1 MARQRAKA
9 GGRHLWL
16 MWVGGVLALV
26 LVALGVI
33 VAVSLHRAEPM
44 LRAVIVEKLGDHFHA
59 RVELDSFHISLV
71 NGLWAEGK
79 GLRIWPPAQVGGVA
93 VPGAPGA
100 ADSNVGAAPPDTG
113 AAASSAAAPNGA
125 PANAGAPLIRLD
137 EFRFHAPLHYDPQK
151 PIRIAVV
158 ELEGLYIDVPPKTH
172 FAHLTEPPENRETNK
187 EKIGAALLHFA
198 IDTLNCRNAH
208 LTLES
213 SKPGKLPLE
222 FAIAQIRLTG
232 VSAGGPMQFKA
243 ELTNPKPAG
252 VINTSGTLGPWD
264 VDDPG
269 ETPITG
275 DYRFEHA
282 DLGVFKG
289 IAGILDSTGSY
300 EGGLR
305 DMTVDG
311 ETDTP
316 DFRLTHFGTALPL
329 HTKFHALVDGTN
341 GDTWLQPVDAVLG
354 QSHFTV
360 GGQIVRS
367 QELKLPNGAIRPAG
381 RDIALKVNVD
391 RGKMEDFLRL
401 TSKSGTPLLTGDLT
415 LKTALDIPPGKEPV
429 HERIRLDGNFLLDD
443 AEFTSS
449 KIQNYVGQL
458 SLRGQGQPKDAKRGE
473 GGDVRSAMQSDFKMV
488 SGIITLPDLKYTV
501 PGAEIDLAGKY
512 GIEGST
518 LDFTGKA
525 RTQATVSQMVG
536 GWKGLLLKP
545 ADRFFKKDGAGTE
558 VPIHVNGTRENP
570 QFGVDIHGASHTHP
584 ALPGQPQ
591 SSQPQPSQPQSSQ
604 PQ

>member
-1 MARQRAKA
+1 MAGLDVAREGKN

-16 MWVGGVLALV
+16 IWVAATLALV
-26 LVALGVI
+26 LIALGVT

-59 RVELDSFHISLV
+59 RVELDSFHISLT

-79 GLRIWPPAQVGGVA
+79 GLRIWPPAQVAGVA
-93 VPGAPGA
+93 VPEPSSAPAPNTA
-100 ADSNVGAAPPDTG
+100 ADGVE
-113 AAASSAAAPNGA
+113 
-125 PANAGAPLIRLD
+125 APLIRID
-137 EFRFHAPLHYDPQK
+137 EFRFHAPLHYDPAR

-158 ELEGLYIDVPPKTH
+158 QLNGLDIDVPPKTH
-172 FAHLTEPPENRETNK
+172 FSHEAATPENRETEK
-187 EKIGAALLHFA
+187 KKIGAALLHFA
-198 IDTLNCRNAH
+198 IDTIDCKDAH
-208 LTLES
+208 LTLET

-222 FAIAQIRLTG
+222 FAIAQIKLTG
-232 VSAGGPMQFKA
+232 VSAGGPMHFSA
-243 ELTNPKPAG
+243 ELTNPKPRGA
-252 VINTSGTLGPWD
+252 IKTSGTVGPWD
-264 VDDPG
+264 VGDPG

-289 IAGILDSTGSY
+289 IAGILDSTGKY

-305 DMTVDG
+305 NMTVDG

-316 DFRLTHFGTALPL
+316 DFRLTHFGTPLPL

-354 QSHFTV
+354 HSHFV
-360 GGQIVRS
+360 CAGQIVRS
-367 QELKLPNGAIRPAG
+367 QQVKLANGSLQPAG
-381 RDIALKVNVD
+381 RIISLNVNVD

-415 LKTALDIPPGKEPV
+415 LKTSLDIPPGKGPI
-429 HERIRLDGNFLLDD
+429 HEKLRLNGNFSLDD
-443 AEFTSS
+443 AEFTST
-449 KIQNYVGQL
+449 KIQNYVAEL
-458 SLRGQGQPKDAKRGE
+458 SLRGQGQPKDAKRG
-473 GGDVRSAMQSDFKMV
+473 GGDEVRSAMRSDFKMV
-488 SGIITLPDLKYTV
+488 AGVITLPDLKYTV

-558 VPIHVNGTRENP
+558 VPIHVEGTREDP
-570 QFGVDIHGASHTHP
+570 KFGVDIGGSKHTHP

-591 SSQPQPSQPQSSQ
+591 QDQTH
-604 PQ
+604 